1 MTVGKPGVAYLLS
14 HGWHSVSDLIVRSH
28 TIYANLRQSSA
39 YIEKSS
45 LYKALDPSEKSG
57 VSYFMGMVAAK
68 ILADRLLDTPW
79 LFHVSMLKTLGGSV
93 DLLGKSQPDL
103 VGLRKKRDWIVV
115 EAKGRTG
122 RHNPYAMSV
131 AKLQTR
137 QLRKVNGQYPSVR
150 VAIQASFATQL
161 EWAIEDPDEFDE
173 DAKDIEFGISD
184 ALRMY
189 YSSTLAASEQGD
201 VRLIGGREF
210 LVSEIKDIGVT
221 VGIDTSTRARV
232 LDNTLEFGGEIPSV
246 KSSIEGKS
254 DQFVIF
260 PDGIAVLLDE
270 RWTEE
275 RMCLSPTARRG

>member
-1 MTVGKPGVAYLLS
+1 
-14 HGWHSVSDLIVRSH
+14 
-28 TIYANLRQSSA
+28 
-39 YIEKSS
+39 
-45 LYKALDPSEKSG
+45 
-57 VSYFMGMVAAK
+57 
-68 ILADRLLDTPW
+68 
-79 LFHVSMLKTLGGSV
+79 
-93 DLLGKSQPDL
+93 
-103 VGLRKKRDWIVV
+103 
-115 EAKGRTG
+115 
-122 RHNPYAMSV
+122 
-131 AKLQTR
+131 
-137 QLRKVNGQYPSVR
+137 
-150 VAIQASFATQL
+150 
-161 EWAIEDPDEFDE
+161 
-173 DAKDIEFGISD
+173 
-184 ALRMY
+184 MY